1 MSREALVWAAYTE
14 VGTAEDNRDNRTK
27 YGFWLANEL
36 RDPSQNGQPWCMT
49 FFAWLYAKV
58 GLYLGNA
65 EYVKK
70 LAWVP
75 TALKIWI
82 AEGRKTDSPQAG
94 DAVIFNWDKKGEP
107 EHIGMFIA
115 WVVPYSLFITIE
127 GNIGNRVWPQLR
139 TMEFV
144 EGFFDMLKK
153 PTVL

>member
-1 MSREALVWAAYTE
+1 MNREALVRAAYAE
-14 VGTAEDNRDNRTK
+14 IGTKEDNNDNRQK

-36 RDPSQNGQPWCMT
+36 KDPSWNGVAWCMI
-49 FFAWLYAKV
+49 FVAWVYAKV

-65 EYVKK
+65 EYIKK

-82 AEGRKTDSPQAG
+82 AEGRKTEEPQAG
-94 DAVIFNWDKKGEP
+94 DLAIFNWDKTGEP
-107 EHIGMFIA
+107 EHVSMFIA
-115 WVVPYSLFITIE
+115 WIIPNTLFISIE

-144 EGFFDMLKK
+144 EGFFDMLRSPK
-153 PTVL
+153 TL